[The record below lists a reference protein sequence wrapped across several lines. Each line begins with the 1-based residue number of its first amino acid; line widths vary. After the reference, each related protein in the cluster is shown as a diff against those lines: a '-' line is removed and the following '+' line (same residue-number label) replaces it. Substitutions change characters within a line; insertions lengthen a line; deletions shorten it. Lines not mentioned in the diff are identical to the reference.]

1 MKKRIQFLWMLLFIS
16 RVRVS
21 KGVQLKATRTG
32 ALRVIGVTI
41 ISALALAGCSSN
53 EPTPAVSEVGSEVT
67 TQSEVLTVW
76 LDESEALG
84 LESVALQFE
93 ADTGTRVD
101 LVIKTDIANEF
112 LVASDNAPDIV
123 LGPHSLQRGFLPGG
137 LIAPFSLNGAETR
150 FNPGAEQAF
159 SHGGQQYGLPY
170 AQESIALVCTESAMP
185 KAPET
190 FQEVVDVGLAIS
202 LNDGTGDPY
211 HFYPIQTSFGSTVF
225 EVDQANPEILNLAL
239 GNEEGLAFANWLSE
253 NASLFDL
260 ESNTA
265 LIKQQLIDGEKG
277 CWITGPWSGL
287 WFSEVFG
294 EEGWNAYEVPSA
306 GGHVSRPFLE
316 VRGAMLSAQAVDPDA
331 ATKFIVEYLGSDP
344 GQIAMFQATGRTP
357 SNLKALES
365 AKDFKIPYQFGLSGS
380 NAVPRPVSPKIDSV
394 WFPLGE
400 AQMAILRKD
409 DDPNLLWRMMSEE
422 IAAVTGD

>member
-1 MKKRIQFLWMLLFIS
+1 
-16 RVRVS
+16 
-21 KGVQLKATRTG
+21 LKTTRTG
-32 ALRVIGVTI
+32 ALRVVGLAI
-41 ISALALAGCSSN
+41 ISALALAGCSPN
-53 EPTPAVSEVGSEVT
+53 EPAPVGSEANSGT
-67 TQSEVLTVW
+67 ETQSEVLTVW

-112 LVASDNAPDIV
+112 LGASDNSPDIV
-123 LGPHSLQRGFLPGG
+123 LGPHSLQRGFLPEG
-137 LIAPFSLNGAETR
+137 LIAPFSLDGAEAR
-150 FNPGAEQAF
+150 FNSGAVQAF

-190 FQEVVDVGLAIS
+190 FQDLVDVGLAIS
-202 LNDGTGDPY
+202 LNDGSGDPY
-211 HFYPIQTSFGSTVF
+211 HLYPLQTSFGSSVF
-225 EVDQANPEILNLAL
+225 EVDQTNSEFLNLAL
-239 GNEEGLAFANWLSE
+239 GNEEGLAFANWLSK

-260 ESNTA
+260 ESNTD

-287 WFSEVFG
+287 WFSETFG

-306 GGHVSRPFLE
+306 GGQVARPFLE
-316 VRGAMLSAQAVDPDA
+316 VRGAMLSARAVNPSA
-331 ATKFIVEYLGSDP
+331 AIKFIVDYLGSDP

-357 SNLKALES
+357 SNLNALES
-365 AKDFKIPYQFGLSGS
+365 AKDFKIPYQFGMSGF
-380 NAVPRPVSPKIDSV
+380 NAVPRPVSSEIDSV

-400 AQMAILRKD
+400 AEMAILRED
-409 DDPNLLWRMMSEE
+409 DDPNLLWKIMSDE
-422 IAAVTGD
+422 IAAAIRD

>member
-1 MKKRIQFLWMLLFIS
+1 MLLFIS
-16 RVRVS
+16 RVLVS
-21 KGVQLKATRTG
+21 KGVPLKATRTG
-32 ALRVIGVTI
+32 ALGFIGATI

-53 EPTPAVSEVGSEVT
+53 EPAAVVSEANSEVT

-93 ADTGTRVD
+93 SDTGTRVD

-112 LVASDNAPDIV
+112 LGAGDNAPDIV
-123 LGPHSLQRGFLPGG
+123 LGPHGLQRGLLSEG
-137 LIAPFSLNGAETR
+137 LISPFSLDGAETR
-150 FNPGAEQAF
+150 FNSGAVQAF
-159 SHGGQQYGLPY
+159 SHGGEQYGLPY
-170 AQESIALVCTESAMP
+170 AQESIALVCTEAAMP

-190 FQEVVDVGLAIS
+190 FQEVIDVGLAIS
-202 LNDGTGDPY
+202 LNDGTGDSY
-211 HFYPIQTSFGSTVF
+211 HLYPIQTSFGSTVF
-225 EVDQANPEILNLAL
+225 EVDETNPEILNLAL

-253 NASLFDL
+253 NSSLFDL

-265 LIKQQLIDGEKG
+265 IIKQQLIDGEKG
-277 CWITGPWSGL
+277 CWITGPWSGS
-287 WFSEVFG
+287 WFTETFG

-306 GGHVSRPFLE
+306 GGQVSRPFLE
-316 VRGAMLSAQAVDPDA
+316 VRGAMLSARAVDPGA
-331 ATKFIVEYLGSDP
+331 ATKFIVEYLASDP

-365 AKDFKIPYQFGLSGS
+365 AKDFKIPYQFGLTGS

>member
-1 MKKRIQFLWMLLFIS
+1 MFIS
-16 RVRVS
+16 RVLVS
-21 KGVQLKATRTG
+21 KGVPLKATRTG

-41 ISALALAGCSSN
+41 ISALALAGCSSS
-53 EPTPAVSEVGSEVT
+53 EPAAVVSEVDSEVT
-67 TQSEVLTVW
+67 TKGEVLTVW
-76 LDESEALG
+76 LDEFEALG

-101 LVIKTDIANEF
+101 LVIKTDIVNEF
-112 LVASDNAPDIV
+112 LGASDNAPDIV
-123 LGPHSLQRGFLPGG
+123 LGPHGLQRGFLAGG
-137 LIAPFSLNGAETR
+137 LIAPFSLEGAETG
-150 FNPGAEQAF
+150 FNSGAVQAF
-159 SHGGQQYGLPY
+159 SQGGQQYGLPY

-190 FQEVVDVGLAIS
+190 FQDVVDVGLAIS

-211 HFYPIQTSFGSTVF
+211 HLYPIQTSFGSTVF
-225 EVDQANPEILNLAL
+225 EVDETNPEILNLAL
-239 GNEEGLAFANWLSE
+239 GNEEGRGFANWLSK

-265 LIKQQLIDGEKG
+265 LIQQQLIDGEKG

-306 GGHVSRPFLE
+306 GGQVARPFLE
-316 VRGAMLSAQAVDPDA
+316 VRGAMLSARAGDPSA

-380 NAVPRPVSPKIDSV
+380 SAVPRPVSSKIDSV

-409 DDPNLLWRMMSEE
+409 DDPNLLWRKMSDE
-422 IAAVTGD
+422 IAEAIRD

>member
-1 MKKRIQFLWMLLFIS
+1 MLLFIS
-16 RVRVS
+16 RVLVS
-21 KGVQLKATRTG
+21 KGVPLKATRIG

-41 ISALALAGCSSN
+41 ISALALAGCSPS
-53 EPTPAVSEVGSEVT
+53 EPAAVVSEVDSEVT
-67 TQSEVLTVW
+67 TQGEVLTVW
-76 LDESEALG
+76 LDEFEALG

-101 LVIKTDIANEF
+101 LVIKTDIVNEF
-112 LVASDNAPDIV
+112 LGASDNAPDIV
-123 LGPHSLQRGFLPGG
+123 LGPHGLQRGFLAGG
-137 LIAPFSLNGAETR
+137 LIAPFSLEGAETG
-150 FNPGAEQAF
+150 FNSGAVQAF
-159 SHGGQQYGLPY
+159 SQGGQQYGLPY

-190 FQEVVDVGLAIS
+190 FQDVVDVGLAIS

-211 HFYPIQTSFGSTVF
+211 HLYPIQTSFGSTVF
-225 EVDQANPEILNLAL
+225 EVDETNPEILNLAL
-239 GNEEGLAFANWLSE
+239 GNEEGRGFANWLSK

-265 LIKQQLIDGEKG
+265 LIQQQLIDGEKG

-306 GGHVSRPFLE
+306 GGQVARPFLE
-316 VRGAMLSAQAVDPDA
+316 VRGAMLSARAGDPSA

-380 NAVPRPVSPKIDSV
+380 SAVPRPVSSKIDSV

-409 DDPNLLWRMMSEE
+409 DDPNLLWRKMSDE
-422 IAAVTGD
+422 IAEAIRD

>member
-1 MKKRIQFLWMLLFIS
+1 
-16 RVRVS
+16 
-21 KGVQLKATRTG
+21 
-32 ALRVIGVTI
+32 
-41 ISALALAGCSSN
+41 
-53 EPTPAVSEVGSEVT
+53 
-67 TQSEVLTVW
+67 
-76 LDESEALG
+76 
-84 LESVALQFE
+84 
-93 ADTGTRVD
+93 
-101 LVIKTDIANEF
+101 
-112 LVASDNAPDIV
+112 V
-123 LGPHSLQRGFLPGG
+123 LGPHGLQRGFLAGG
-137 LIAPFSLNGAETR
+137 LIAPFSLEGAETG
-150 FNPGAEQAF
+150 FNSGAVQAF
-159 SHGGQQYGLPY
+159 SQGGQQYGLPY

-190 FQEVVDVGLAIS
+190 FQDVVDVGLAIS

-211 HFYPIQTSFGSTVF
+211 HLYPLQTSFGSSVF
-225 EVDQANPEILNLAL
+225 EVDPTNSGILNLAL
-239 GNEEGLAFANWLSE
+239 GNEEGLAFANWLSK

-265 LIKQQLIDGEKG
+265 LIQQQLIDGEKG

-306 GGHVSRPFLE
+306 GGQVARPFLE
-316 VRGAMLSAQAVDPDA
+316 VRGAMLSARAGDPSA

-380 NAVPRPVSPKIDSV
+380 SAVPRPVSSKIDSV

-409 DDPNLLWRMMSEE
+409 DDPNLLWRKMSDE
-422 IAAVTGD
+422 IAEAIRD

>member
-1 MKKRIQFLWMLLFIS
+1 MLLFIS
-16 RVRVS
+16 RVLVS
-21 KGVQLKATRTG
+21 KGVPLKATRTG
-32 ALRVIGVTI
+32 ALGFIGATI

-53 EPTPAVSEVGSEVT
+53 EPAAVVSETNSEVA
-67 TQSEVLTVW
+67 TQGEVLTVW

-84 LESVALQFE
+84 LESAARQFE
-93 ADTGTRVD
+93 ADTGNRVD

-112 LVASDNAPDIV
+112 WGASDNAPDIV
-123 LGPHSLQRGFLPGG
+123 LGPHGLQRGFLAGG
-137 LIAPFSLNGAETR
+137 LIAPFSLKGAGTG
-150 FNPGAEQAF
+150 FNSGAVQAF
-159 SHGGQQYGLPY
+159 NHGGQQYGLPY
-170 AQESIALVCTESAMP
+170 AQESIALVCTESSMP

-190 FQEVVDVGLAIS
+190 FQDVVDVGLAIS

-211 HFYPIQTSFGSTVF
+211 HLYPIQTSFGSNVF
-225 EVDQANPEILNLAL
+225 EVDETDPEILNLAL
-239 GNEEGLAFANWLSE
+239 GNEEGLAFANWLSK
-253 NASLFDL
+253 NAALFDL

-287 WFSEVFG
+287 WFTETFG

-306 GGHVSRPFLE
+306 GGQVSRPFLE
-316 VRGAMLSAQAVDPDA
+316 VRGAMLSARSNNPSA
-331 ATKFIVEYLGSDP
+331 AIKFIVDYLGSDP

>member
-1 MKKRIQFLWMLLFIS
+1 
-16 RVRVS
+16 
-21 KGVQLKATRTG
+21 LKTIRTR
-32 ALRVIGVTI
+32 ALRVIASTI
-41 ISALALAGCSSN
+41 IFALGLAGCSSN
-53 EPTPAVSEVGSEVT
+53 EPTPAVSESNAEGE
-67 TQSEVLTVW
+67 TQVAVLTVW

-112 LVASDNAPDIV
+112 LGANDNSPDIV
-123 LGPHSLQRGFLPGG
+123 LGPHSLQRGFLPEG
-137 LIAPFSLNGAETR
+137 LIAPFSLDGAEAR
-150 FNPGAEQAF
+150 FNSGSVQAF

-185 KAPET
+185 KPPET
-190 FQEVVDVGLAIS
+190 FQDVVDVGLAIS

-211 HFYPIQTSFGSTVF
+211 HLYPLQTSFGSSVF
-225 EVDQANPEILNLAL
+225 EVDQTNPEILNLAL
-239 GNEEGLAFANWLSE
+239 GNEEGLAFANWLSK

-260 ESNTA
+260 ESNTD

-287 WFSEVFG
+287 WFSETFG

-306 GGHVSRPFLE
+306 GGQIARPFLE
-316 VRGAMLSAQAVDPDA
+316 VRGAMLSARAGNPSA
-331 ATKFIVEYLGSDP
+331 AIKFIVDYLGSDP

-357 SNLKALES
+357 SNLNALES
-365 AKDFKIPYQFGLSGS
+365 AEDFKIPYQFGMSGS
-380 NAVPRPVSPKIDSV
+380 NAVPRPVSSKIDSV

-400 AQMAILRKD
+400 AEMAILRKG
-409 DDPNLLWRMMSEE
+409 DDPNLLWKTMSDE
-422 IAAVTGD
+422 IAEAIRD

>member
-1 MKKRIQFLWMLLFIS
+1 MLLFIS
-16 RVRVS
+16 RVLVS
-21 KGVQLKATRTG
+21 KGVPVKATRIG

-41 ISALALAGCSSN
+41 ISALALAGCSPS
-53 EPTPAVSEVGSEVT
+53 EPAAVVSEVDSEVT
-67 TQSEVLTVW
+67 TQGEVLTVW
-76 LDESEALG
+76 LDEFEALG

-101 LVIKTDIANEF
+101 LVIKTDIVNEF
-112 LVASDNAPDIV
+112 LGASDNAPDIV
-123 LGPHSLQRGFLPGG
+123 LGPHGLQRGFLAGG
-137 LIAPFSLNGAETR
+137 LIAPFSLEGAETG
-150 FNPGAEQAF
+150 FNSGAVQAF
-159 SHGGQQYGLPY
+159 SQGGQQYGLPY

-190 FQEVVDVGLAIS
+190 FQDVVDVGLAIS

-211 HFYPIQTSFGSTVF
+211 HLYPIQTSFGSTVF
-225 EVDQANPEILNLAL
+225 EVDETNPEILNLAL
-239 GNEEGLAFANWLSE
+239 GNEEGRGFANWLSK

-265 LIKQQLIDGEKG
+265 LIQQQLIDGEKG

-306 GGHVSRPFLE
+306 GGQVARPFLE
-316 VRGAMLSAQAVDPDA
+316 VRGAMLSARAGDPSA

-380 NAVPRPVSPKIDSV
+380 SAVPRPVSSKIDSV

-409 DDPNLLWRMMSEE
+409 DDPNLLWRKMSDE
-422 IAAVTGD
+422 IAEAIRD

>member
-1 MKKRIQFLWMLLFIS
+1 MLLF
-16 RVRVS
+16 RPLPVS
-21 KGVQLKATRTG
+21 KGVSLKTTRTG
-32 ALRVIGVTI
+32 ALRVVGLAI
-41 ISALALAGCSSN
+41 ISALALAGCSPN
-53 EPTPAVSEVGSEVT
+53 EPAPVGSEANSGT
-67 TQSEVLTVW
+67 ETQSEVLTVW

-112 LVASDNAPDIV
+112 LGARDNSPDIV
-123 LGPHSLQRGFLPGG
+123 LGPHSLQRGFLPEG
-137 LIAPFSLNGAETR
+137 LIAPFSLDGAEAR
-150 FNPGAEQAF
+150 FNSGAVQAF

-190 FQEVVDVGLAIS
+190 FQDLVDVGLAIS
-202 LNDGTGDPY
+202 LNDGSGDPY
-211 HFYPIQTSFGSTVF
+211 HLYPLQTSFGSSLF
-225 EVDQANPEILNLAL
+225 EVDQTNSEFLNLAL
-239 GNEEGLAFANWLSE
+239 GNEEGLAFANWLSK

-260 ESNTA
+260 ESNTD

-287 WFSEVFG
+287 WFSETFG

-306 GGHVSRPFLE
+306 GGQVARPFLE
-316 VRGAMLSAQAVDPDA
+316 VRGAMLSARAVNPSA
-331 ATKFIVEYLGSDP
+331 AIKFIVDYLGSDP

-357 SNLKALES
+357 SNLNALES
-365 AKDFKIPYQFGLSGS
+365 AKDFKIPYQFGMSGF
-380 NAVPRPVSPKIDSV
+380 NAVPRPVSSEIDSV

-400 AQMAILRKD
+400 AEMAILRED
-409 DDPNLLWRMMSEE
+409 DDPNLLWKIMSDET
-422 IAAVTGD
+422 AAAIRD

>member
-1 MKKRIQFLWMLLFIS
+1 MFIS
-16 RVRVS
+16 RVLVS
-21 KGVQLKATRTG
+21 KGVPLKATRTG

-41 ISALALAGCSSN
+41 ISALALAGCSSS
-53 EPTPAVSEVGSEVT
+53 EPAAVVSEVDSEVT
-67 TQSEVLTVW
+67 TQGEVLTVW
-76 LDESEALG
+76 LDEFEALG

-101 LVIKTDIANEF
+101 LVIKTDIVNEF
-112 LVASDNAPDIV
+112 LGASDNAPDIV
-123 LGPHSLQRGFLPGG
+123 LGPHGLQRGFLAGG
-137 LIAPFSLNGAETR
+137 LIAPFSLEGAETG
-150 FNPGAEQAF
+150 FNSGAVQAF
-159 SHGGQQYGLPY
+159 SQGGQQYGLPY

-190 FQEVVDVGLAIS
+190 FQDVVDVGLSIS

-211 HFYPIQTSFGSTVF
+211 HLYPIQTSFGSTVF
-225 EVDQANPEILNLAL
+225 EVDETNPEILNLAL
-239 GNEEGLAFANWLSE
+239 GNEEGRGFANWLSK

-260 ESNTA
+260 ENNTA
-265 LIKQQLIDGEKG
+265 LIQQQLIDGEKG

-306 GGHVSRPFLE
+306 GGQVARPFLE
-316 VRGAMLSAQAVDPDA
+316 VRGAMLSARAGDPSA

-380 NAVPRPVSPKIDSV
+380 SAVPRPVSSKIDSV

-409 DDPNLLWRMMSEE
+409 DDPNLLWRKMSDE
-422 IAAVTGD
+422 IAEAIRD

>member
-1 MKKRIQFLWMLLFIS
+1 MLLFIS
-16 RVRVS
+16 RVLVS
-21 KGVQLKATRTG
+21 KGVPLKATRTG

-41 ISALALAGCSSN
+41 ISALALAGCSSS
-53 EPTPAVSEVGSEVT
+53 EPAAVVSEVDSEVT
-67 TQSEVLTVW
+67 TKGEVLTVW
-76 LDESEALG
+76 LDEFEALG

-101 LVIKTDIANEF
+101 LVIKTDIVNEF
-112 LVASDNAPDIV
+112 LGASDNAPDIV
-123 LGPHSLQRGFLPGG
+123 LGPHGLQRGFLAGG
-137 LIAPFSLNGAETR
+137 LIAPFSLEGAETG
-150 FNPGAEQAF
+150 FNSGAVQAF
-159 SHGGQQYGLPY
+159 SQGGQQYGLPY

-190 FQEVVDVGLAIS
+190 FQDVVDVGLAIS

-211 HFYPIQTSFGSTVF
+211 HLYPLQTSFGSSVF
-225 EVDQANPEILNLAL
+225 EVDPTNSGILNLAL
-239 GNEEGLAFANWLSE
+239 GNEEGLAFANWLSK

-265 LIKQQLIDGEKG
+265 LIQQQLIDGEKG

-306 GGHVSRPFLE
+306 GGQVARPFLE
-316 VRGAMLSAQAVDPDA
+316 VRGAMLSARAGDPSA

-380 NAVPRPVSPKIDSV
+380 SAVPRPVSSKIDSV

-409 DDPNLLWRMMSEE
+409 DDPNLLWRKMSDE
-422 IAAVTGD
+422 IAEAIRD

>member
-1 MKKRIQFLWMLLFIS
+1 M
-16 RVRVS
+16 S
-21 KGVQLKATRTG
+21 KGVSLKTTRAG
-32 ALRVIGVTI
+32 ALRVFASAI
-41 ISALALAGCSSN
+41 ISSLAFAGCSSN
-53 EPTPAVSEVGSEVT
+53 EPTPVGSQANSGTET
-67 TQSEVLTVW
+67 KSEALTIW

-84 LESVALQFE
+84 LESAALQFE
-93 ADTGTRVD
+93 ADTGNRVD

-112 LVASDNAPDIV
+112 WGASDNAPDIV
-123 LGPHSLQRGFLPGG
+123 LGPHGLQRGFLSDG
-137 LIAPFSLNGAETR
+137 LIAPFSLEGAGTG
-150 FNPGAEQAF
+150 FNSGAVQAF
-159 SHGGQQYGLPY
+159 NHGGQQYGLPY
-170 AQESIALVCTESAMP
+170 AQESIALVCTESSMP
-185 KAPET
+185 KAPEA
-190 FQEVVDVGLAIS
+190 FQDVVDVGLAIS

-211 HFYPIQTSFGSTVF
+211 HLYPIQTSFGSTVF
-225 EVDQANPEILNLAL
+225 EVDETDPEILNLAL
-239 GNEEGLAFANWLSE
+239 GNEEGLAFANWLSK
-253 NASLFDL
+253 NAALFDL

-287 WFSEVFG
+287 WFTETFG

-306 GGHVSRPFLE
+306 GGQVPRPFLE
-316 VRGAMLSAQAVDPDA
+316 VRGAMLSARSNNPSA
-331 ATKFIVEYLGSDP
+331 AIKFIVDYLGSDP

-409 DDPNLLWRMMSEE
+409 DDPNLLWKMMSEE

>member
-1 MKKRIQFLWMLLFIS
+1 MLLFIS
-16 RVRVS
+16 RVLVS
-21 KGVQLKATRTG
+21 KGVPLKATRTG

-41 ISALALAGCSSN
+41 ISALALAGCSSS
-53 EPTPAVSEVGSEVT
+53 EPAAVVSEVDSEVT
-67 TQSEVLTVW
+67 TQGEVLTVW
-76 LDESEALG
+76 LDEFEALG

-101 LVIKTDIANEF
+101 LVIKTDIVNEF
-112 LVASDNAPDIV
+112 LGASDNAPDIV
-123 LGPHSLQRGFLPGG
+123 LGPHGLQRGFLAGG
-137 LIAPFSLNGAETR
+137 LIAPFSLEGAETG
-150 FNPGAEQAF
+150 FNSGAVQAF
-159 SHGGQQYGLPY
+159 SQGGQQYGLPY

-190 FQEVVDVGLAIS
+190 FQDVVDVGLAIS

-211 HFYPIQTSFGSTVF
+211 HLYPIQTSFGSTVF
-225 EVDQANPEILNLAL
+225 EVDETNPEILNLAL
-239 GNEEGLAFANWLSE
+239 GNEEGRGFANWLSK

-265 LIKQQLIDGEKG
+265 LIQQQLIDGEKG

-306 GGHVSRPFLE
+306 GGQVARPFLE
-316 VRGAMLSAQAVDPDA
+316 VRGAMLSARAGDPSA

-380 NAVPRPVSPKIDSV
+380 SAVPRPVSSKIDSV

-409 DDPNLLWRMMSEE
+409 DDPNLLWRKMSDE
-422 IAAVTGD
+422 IAEAIRD

>member
-1 MKKRIQFLWMLLFIS
+1 M
-16 RVRVS
+16 
-21 KGVQLKATRTG
+21 KATRTG
-32 ALRVIGVTI
+32 ALRFIGATI

-53 EPTPAVSEVGSEVT
+53 EPAAVVSEANLEVT

-112 LVASDNAPDIV
+112 LNAGDNAPDIV

-150 FNPGAEQAF
+150 FNPGAVQAF

-170 AQESIALVCTESAMP
+170 AQESIALVCTKSAMP

-190 FQEVVDVGLAIS
+190 FQDVVDVGLAIS

-211 HFYPIQTSFGSTVF
+211 HLYPIQTSFGSTVF
-225 EVDQANPEILNLAL
+225 EVDETNPEILNLAL

-253 NASLFDL
+253 NSFLFDL
-260 ESNTA
+260 GSNND
-265 LIKQQLIDGEKG
+265 LIKQQLIDGERG
-277 CWITGPWSGL
+277 CWITRSLEWILVYRDL
-287 WFSEVFG
+287 W
-294 EEGWNAYEVPSA
+294 
-306 GGHVSRPFLE
+306 
-316 VRGAMLSAQAVDPDA
+316 
-331 ATKFIVEYLGSDP
+331 
-344 GQIAMFQATGRTP
+344 
-357 SNLKALES
+357 
-365 AKDFKIPYQFGLSGS
+365 
-380 NAVPRPVSPKIDSV
+380 
-394 WFPLGE
+394 
-400 AQMAILRKD
+400 
-409 DDPNLLWRMMSEE
+409 
-422 IAAVTGD
+422 

>member
-1 MKKRIQFLWMLLFIS
+1 M
-16 RVRVS
+16 
-21 KGVQLKATRTG
+21 KATRIG

-41 ISALALAGCSSN
+41 ISALALAGCSPS
-53 EPTPAVSEVGSEVT
+53 EPAAVVSEVDSEVT
-67 TQSEVLTVW
+67 TKGEVLTVW
-76 LDESEALG
+76 LDEFEALG

-101 LVIKTDIANEF
+101 LVIKTDIVNEF
-112 LVASDNAPDIV
+112 LGASDNAPDIV
-123 LGPHSLQRGFLPGG
+123 LGPHGLQRGFLAGG
-137 LIAPFSLNGAETR
+137 LIAPFSLEGAETG
-150 FNPGAEQAF
+150 FNSGAVQAF
-159 SHGGQQYGLPY
+159 SQGGQQYGLPY

-190 FQEVVDVGLAIS
+190 FQDVVDVGLAIS

-211 HFYPIQTSFGSTVF
+211 HLYPIQTSFGSTVF
-225 EVDQANPEILNLAL
+225 EVDETNPEILNLAL
-239 GNEEGLAFANWLSE
+239 GNEEGRGFANWLSK

-260 ESNTA
+260 ENNTA
-265 LIKQQLIDGEKG
+265 LIQQQLIDGEKG

-306 GGHVSRPFLE
+306 GGQVARPFLE
-316 VRGAMLSAQAVDPDA
+316 VRGAMLSARAGDPSA

-380 NAVPRPVSPKIDSV
+380 SAVPRPVSSKIDSV

-409 DDPNLLWRMMSEE
+409 DDPNLLWRKMSDE
-422 IAAVTGD
+422 IAEAIRD

>member
-1 MKKRIQFLWMLLFIS
+1 MLLFIS
-16 RVRVS
+16 RVLVS
-21 KGVQLKATRTG
+21 KGVPLKATRTG

-41 ISALALAGCSSN
+41 ISALALAGCSPS
-53 EPTPAVSEVGSEVT
+53 EPAAVVSEVDSEVT
-67 TQSEVLTVW
+67 TQGEVLTVW
-76 LDESEALG
+76 LDEFEALG

-101 LVIKTDIANEF
+101 LVIKTDIVNEF
-112 LVASDNAPDIV
+112 LGASDNAPDIV
-123 LGPHSLQRGFLPGG
+123 LGPHGLQRGFLAGG
-137 LIAPFSLNGAETR
+137 LIAPFSLEGAETG
-150 FNPGAEQAF
+150 FNSGAVQAF
-159 SHGGQQYGLPY
+159 SQGGQQYGLPY

-190 FQEVVDVGLAIS
+190 FQDVVDVGLAIS

-211 HFYPIQTSFGSTVF
+211 HLYPIQTSFGSTVF
-225 EVDQANPEILNLAL
+225 EVDETNPEILNLAL
-239 GNEEGLAFANWLSE
+239 GNEEGRGFANWLSK

-265 LIKQQLIDGEKG
+265 LIQQQLIDGEKG

-306 GGHVSRPFLE
+306 GGQVARPFLE
-316 VRGAMLSAQAVDPDA
+316 VRGAMLSARAGDPSA

-380 NAVPRPVSPKIDSV
+380 SAVPRPVSSKIDSV

-409 DDPNLLWRMMSEE
+409 DDPNLLWRKMSDE
-422 IAAVTGD
+422 IAEAIRD

>member
-1 MKKRIQFLWMLLFIS
+1 MLLFIS
-16 RVRVS
+16 RVLVS
-21 KGVQLKATRTG
+21 KGVPLKATRTG

-41 ISALALAGCSSN
+41 ISALALAGCSPS
-53 EPTPAVSEVGSEVT
+53 EPAAVVSEVDSEVT
-67 TQSEVLTVW
+67 TQGEVLTVW
-76 LDESEALG
+76 LDEFEALG

-101 LVIKTDIANEF
+101 LVIKTDIVNEF
-112 LVASDNAPDIV
+112 LGASDNAPDIV
-123 LGPHSLQRGFLPGG
+123 LGPHGLQRGFLAGG
-137 LIAPFSLNGAETR
+137 LIAPFSLEGAETG
-150 FNPGAEQAF
+150 FNSGAVQAF
-159 SHGGQQYGLPY
+159 SHVGKQYGLPY

-190 FQEVVDVGLAIS
+190 FQDVVDVGLAIS

-211 HFYPIQTSFGSTVF
+211 HLYPIQTSFGSTVF
-225 EVDQANPEILNLAL
+225 EVDETNPEILNLAL
-239 GNEEGLAFANWLSE
+239 GNEEGRGFANWLSK

-265 LIKQQLIDGEKG
+265 LIQQQLIDGEKG

-306 GGHVSRPFLE
+306 GGQVARPFLE
-316 VRGAMLSAQAVDPDA
+316 VRGAMLSARAGDPSA

-380 NAVPRPVSPKIDSV
+380 SAVPRPVSSKIDSV

-409 DDPNLLWRMMSEE
+409 DDPNLLWRKMSDE
-422 IAAVTGD
+422 IAEAIRD

>member
-101 LVIKTDIANEF
+101 LVIKTDIANE
-112 LVASDNAPDIV
+112 LLAANDNAPDIV
-123 LGPHSLQRGFLPGG
+123 LGPHSLQRGFLSEGI
-137 LIAPFSLNGAETR
+137 IAPFSLDGAETR
-150 FNPGAEQAF
+150 FNSGAVQAF

-185 KAPET
+185 IAPET
-190 FQEVVDVGLAIS
+190 FQDVVDVGLAIS

-211 HFYPIQTSFGSTVF
+211 HLYPIQTSFGSTVF
-225 EVDQANPEILNLAL
+225 EVDSTNPGILNLAL
-239 GNEEGLAFANWLSE
+239 GNEEGLAFANWLSK

-265 LIKQQLIDGEKG
+265 VIRQQLIDGEKG

-287 WFSEVFG
+287 WFTETFG

-306 GGHVSRPFLE
+306 GGQVARPFLE
-316 VRGAMLSAQAVDPDA
+316 VRGAMLSARAVDPSA

-365 AKDFKIPYQFGLSGS
+365 AKDFKIPYQFGMTGS
-380 NAVPRPVSPKIDSV
+380 NAVPRPVSSKIDSV
-394 WFPLGE
+394 WFPLGG

-409 DDPNLLWRMMSEE
+409 DDPNLLWRIMSEE

>member
-1 MKKRIQFLWMLLFIS
+1 MLLFIS
-16 RVRVS
+16 RVLVS
-21 KGVQLKATRTG
+21 KGVPLKATRTG
-32 ALRVIGVTI
+32 ALRVIGLVI
-41 ISALALAGCSSN
+41 VSALGLAGCSSS
-53 EPTPAVSEVGSEVT
+53 EPDAVVSEVNSEVT

-84 LESVALQFE
+84 LESLALQFE

-123 LGPHSLQRGFLPGG
+123 LGPHSLQRGFLSEG
-137 LIAPFSLNGAETR
+137 LIAPFSLDGAETR
-150 FNPGAEQAF
+150 FNSGAVQAF

-190 FQEVVDVGLAIS
+190 FQDAVDVGLAIS

-211 HFYPIQTSFGSTVF
+211 HLYPIQTSFGSTVF
-225 EVDQANPEILNLAL
+225 EVDETDPEILNLAL
-239 GNEEGLAFANWLSE
+239 GNKEGLAFANWLSE
-253 NASLFDL
+253 NSALFDL

-287 WFSEVFG
+287 WFTEAFG
-294 EEGWNAYEVPSA
+294 EAGWNAYEVPSA
-306 GGHVSRPFLE
+306 GGQVPRPFLE
-316 VRGAMLSAQAVDPDA
+316 VRGAMLSARAVDPGA
-331 ATKFIVEYLGSDP
+331 ATKFIVEYLASDP

-357 SNLKALES
+357 SNLKALET
-365 AKDFKIPYQFGLSGS
+365 AKDFKIPYQFGTSGS
-380 NAVPRPVSPKIDSV
+380 NAVPRPVSSKIDSV

-400 AQMAILRKD
+400 AQVAILRKD
-409 DDPNLLWRMMSEE
+409 DDPNLLWRIMSEG
-422 IAAVTGD
+422 IAAVIGD

>member
-1 MKKRIQFLWMLLFIS
+1 MLLFIS
-16 RVRVS
+16 RVLVS
-21 KGVQLKATRTG
+21 KGVPLKATRTG

-41 ISALALAGCSSN
+41 ISALALAGCSSS
-53 EPTPAVSEVGSEVT
+53 EPAAVVSEVDSEVT
-67 TQSEVLTVW
+67 TKGEVLTVW
-76 LDESEALG
+76 LDEFEALG

-101 LVIKTDIANEF
+101 LVIKTDIVNEF
-112 LVASDNAPDIV
+112 LGASDNAPDIV
-123 LGPHSLQRGFLPGG
+123 LGPHGLQRGFLAGG
-137 LIAPFSLNGAETR
+137 LIAPFSLEGAETG
-150 FNPGAEQAF
+150 FNSGAVQAF
-159 SHGGQQYGLPY
+159 SHVGKQYGLPY

-190 FQEVVDVGLAIS
+190 FQDVVDVGLAIS

-211 HFYPIQTSFGSTVF
+211 HLYPLQTSFGSSVF
-225 EVDQANPEILNLAL
+225 EVDPTNSGILNLAL
-239 GNEEGLAFANWLSE
+239 GNEEGLAFANWLSK

-265 LIKQQLIDGEKG
+265 LIQQQLIDGEKG

-306 GGHVSRPFLE
+306 GGQVARPFLE
-316 VRGAMLSAQAVDPDA
+316 VRGAMLSARAGDPSA

-380 NAVPRPVSPKIDSV
+380 SAVPRPVSSKIDSV

-409 DDPNLLWRMMSEE
+409 DDPNLLWRKMSDE
-422 IAAVTGD
+422 IAEAIRD

>member
-1 MKKRIQFLWMLLFIS
+1 MLLF
-16 RVRVS
+16 RPLPVS
-21 KGVQLKATRTG
+21 KGVSLKTTRTG
-32 ALRVIGVTI
+32 ALRVVGLAI
-41 ISALALAGCSSN
+41 ISALALAGCSPN
-53 EPTPAVSEVGSEVT
+53 EPAPVGSEANSGT
-67 TQSEVLTVW
+67 ETQSEVLTVW

-112 LVASDNAPDIV
+112 LGASDNSPDIV
-123 LGPHSLQRGFLPGG
+123 LGPHSLQRGFLPEG
-137 LIAPFSLNGAETR
+137 LIAPFSLDGAEAR
-150 FNPGAEQAF
+150 FNSGAVQAF

-190 FQEVVDVGLAIS
+190 FQDLVDVGLAIS
-202 LNDGTGDPY
+202 LNDGSGDPY
-211 HFYPIQTSFGSTVF
+211 HLYPLQTSFGSNVF
-225 EVDQANPEILNLAL
+225 EVDQTNPEFLNLAL
-239 GNEEGLAFANWLSE
+239 GNEEGLAFANWLSK
-253 NASLFDL
+253 NTSLFDL
-260 ESNTA
+260 ESNTD

-287 WFSEVFG
+287 WFSETFG

-306 GGHVSRPFLE
+306 GGQVARPFLE
-316 VRGAMLSAQAVDPDA
+316 VRGAMLSARAVNPSA
-331 ATKFIVEYLGSDP
+331 AIKFIVDYLGSDP

-357 SNLKALES
+357 SNLNALES
-365 AKDFKIPYQFGLSGS
+365 AKDFKIPYQFGMSGF
-380 NAVPRPVSPKIDSV
+380 NAVPRPVSSEIDSV

-400 AQMAILRKD
+400 AEMAILRED
-409 DDPNLLWRMMSEE
+409 DDPNLLWKIMSDE
-422 IAAVTGD
+422 IAAAIRD